1 MDAAGTLSPW
11 DAANMRYIHERPDWP
26 DFRWDLSAFAEPLA
40 AVRYRQG
47 LLLGRM
53 STLGFYVRSEAGLAA
68 MTTDVVKSSAIEGE
82 RLDVA
87 QVRSSLARRLGLEM
101 AGMVPSGR
109 NVVDKTLLVSCMLEL
124 VILVDTPA

>member
-1 MDAAGTLSPW
+1 
-11 DAANMRYIHERPDWP
+11 
-26 DFRWDLSAFAEPLA
+26 
-40 AVRYRQG
+40 
-47 LLLGRM
+47 M

-82 RLDVA
+82 RLDAA